1 MKEITAK
8 FDINVVGEST
18 GNPYSGE
25 FKVRTLLTMR
35 QQASADEGR
44 RMILGFNPEAAAE
57 GIKNLAFTAGQ
68 LSVRIIDSPDWFK
81 SSGLGGID
89 MADANVL
96 IDLLNKCG
104 EAEQERKN
112 GILKDGKA
120 AEEALKAKKE

>member
-1 MKEITAK
+1 MKDITAK
-8 FDINVVGEST
+8 FEVNIIGENT

-44 RMILGFNPEAAAE
+44 RMILGFNPDAASD

-68 LSVRIIDSPDWFK
+68 LSVRIIDGPDWFK

-96 IDLLNKCG
+96 IELLNKCG

-112 GILKDGKA
+112 AILKDGKS